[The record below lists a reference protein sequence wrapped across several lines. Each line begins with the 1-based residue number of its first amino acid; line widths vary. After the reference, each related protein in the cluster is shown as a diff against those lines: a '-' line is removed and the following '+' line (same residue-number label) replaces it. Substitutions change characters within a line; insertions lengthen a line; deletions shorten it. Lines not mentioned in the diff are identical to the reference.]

1 MILGRK
7 ENKQTIRKMD
17 PNIDIL
23 SADKIEINDLT
34 KQFFDLFDNT
44 DHKSPDWTIAEKI
57 CIPEIIIIKK
67 TGLTEVVYNLTNF
80 IEPRKAILSDG
91 TLTNFQEQ
99 ELQEETQVIG
109 HIAQRRSMYQK
120 SGNLSGKSFIETGT
134 KLFQFIKTNNGW
146 KINSL
151 VWEDDKE

>member
-1 MILGRK
+1 
-7 ENKQTIRKMD
+7 MD
-17 PNIDIL
+17 SNIDIH
-23 SADKIEINDLT
+23 SADKIEINNLT
-34 KQFFDLFDNT
+34 KQFFNLFDNT
-44 DHKSPDWTIAEKI
+44 DHKIPDWTIAQKI

-80 IEPRKAILSDG
+80 IEPRKTILSDG

-99 ELQEETQVIG
+99 ELHEDDRDHRAILLIDES
-109 HIAQRRSMYQK
+109 RYQK

-146 KINSL
+146 RINSL
-151 VWEDDKE
+151 VWEDD